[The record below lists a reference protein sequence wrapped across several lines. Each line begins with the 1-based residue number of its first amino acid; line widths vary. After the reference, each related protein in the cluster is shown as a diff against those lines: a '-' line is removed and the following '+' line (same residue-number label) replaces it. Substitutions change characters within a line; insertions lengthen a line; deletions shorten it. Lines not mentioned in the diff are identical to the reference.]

1 MGVKKKQRKNHDPSA
16 FQVLLRSK
24 NRSEKVWGKSLLWMT
39 HLSQTTPPNEHQLR
53 NVRPGTLLRSLRRRE
68 RSQGSWR
75 GCQKFPTT
83 PQCHRWTRPSILL
96 LPQDNCSR
104 RSTHRSRSCVLRI
117 PLGSRNYVSG
127 TRQVRRVMRRRTAAS
142 SPVASMPR
150 IRSRWEENET
160 GEEIWE

>member
-39 HLSQTTPPNEHQLR
+39 HLSQTTPPNEHQRRSVYLE
-53 NVRPGTLLRSLRRRE
+53 TLLRSLRRMWRRRE

-104 RSTHRSRSCVLRI
+104 RSTHRSRSCELRI
-117 PLGSRNYVSG
+117 PLGSRNSALG
-127 TRQVRRVMRRRTAAS
+127 THRVRRVRRMRKTAAS
-142 SPVASMPR
+142 SVVALMPR
-150 IRSRWEENET
+150 IPSK
-160 GEEIWE
+160 